1 MIHKAKKNIALILL
15 TYLFCVFTAP
25 YLLSAL
31 SENHSVKNELIIH
44 SANQSGD
51 ATSEVRELEEII
63 DLEEDE
69 NVLSEGLMDKISA
82 IAFIYYSEKLNGEKE
97 ISSSANLSVPI
108 YILNRNLR
116 N

>member
-1 MIHKAKKNIALILL
+1 MSHKAKKNIALLLL

-25 YLLSAL
+25 YLFSAL
-31 SENHSVKNELIIH
+31 TENHSVKNELIVH
-44 SANQSGD
+44 STTQSGD

-69 NVLSEGLMDKISA
+69 NVFSEGFLNKVGSIS
-82 IAFIYYSEKLNGEKE
+82 FFHYSEKLNGEKE

-108 YILNRNLR
+108 YLMNRNLR